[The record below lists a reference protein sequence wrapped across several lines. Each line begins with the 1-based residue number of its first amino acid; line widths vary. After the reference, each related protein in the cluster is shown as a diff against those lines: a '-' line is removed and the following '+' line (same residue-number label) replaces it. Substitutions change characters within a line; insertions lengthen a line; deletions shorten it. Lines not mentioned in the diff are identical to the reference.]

1 MKERRRGADL
11 ETAILDAAWAE
22 LLQSGY
28 GALTMEGVAA
38 RAGTSRPVLSRRWG
52 SREELALGA
61 IRQELFRHPLD
72 VPPGDN
78 VRNELLAML
87 DQDAARADAVAASIV
102 VIFTA
107 YSAATGRSAQEFRDQ
122 LVSRE
127 TDVLTAI
134 LKRGVARGEID
145 ASRLTPA
152 VSNVLVELF
161 RHHVIM
167 QREAPSAELRRAWV
181 DEVFLPLVRK

>member
-11 ETAILDAAWAE
+11 ETAILNTAWAE
-22 LLQSGY
+22 LVERGY
-28 GALTMEGVAA
+28 GALTMESVAA

-52 SREELALGA
+52 SREELALAA
-61 IRQELFRHPLD
+61 IRQELLRHPLE

-78 VRNELLAML
+78 VRQELLAML
-87 DQDAARADAVAASIV
+87 EQDAARADAVAASVV

-107 YSAATGRSAQEFRDQ
+107 YSAATGTSAQAFRDQ

-127 TDVLTAI
+127 ADVLDEI
-134 LKRGVARGEID
+134 LARGVARGEID
-145 ASRLTPA
+145 ARKLTPA
-152 VSNVLVELF
+152 VSTVLVELF
-161 RHHVIM
+161 RHHIM
-167 QREAPSAELRRAWV
+167 MHLEAPGAELRRAWV